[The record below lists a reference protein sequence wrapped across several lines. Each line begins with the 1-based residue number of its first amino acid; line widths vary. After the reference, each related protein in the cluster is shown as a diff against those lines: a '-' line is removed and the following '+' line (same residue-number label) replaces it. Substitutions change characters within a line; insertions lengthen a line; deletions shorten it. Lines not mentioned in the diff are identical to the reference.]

1 MEKFKVAFVG
11 FRHSHIDGL
20 YTRMKD
26 SEQYTIVAACEENA
40 EAAAAAKE
48 RGIDITYT
56 NFHEMMMECDF
67 DILAIGDYFGIRG
80 ARAISALV
88 AGKHVIADKPLCTSL
103 AELREIRHLAQTRN
117 LKVGCMLDMR
127 LNANINAAKNVIDSG
142 RMGEIHAISFGGQ
155 HPISYGT
162 RPAWYFEQGK
172 QGGTINDIAI
182 HGLDAVEYMTGHTIT
197 ELTAARTWN
206 AFATWAPVVFQDA
219 AQGMFALDNKCGVM
233 FDVSYFAPEKTGFAN
248 PFYWRFT
255 IWGTKGVIEYK
266 LNGGPNSKTIDSDD
280 GALVQ
285 VALDGTDGFVAYP
298 KEKYPVTPL
307 GEFLKEIRGEE
318 TIITTAD
325 VLRTSREVLTVQ
337 AVADK

>member
-20 YTRMKD
+20 HTRMKN
-26 SEQYTIVAACEENA
+26 SEEYTIVAACEENA

-48 RGIDITYT
+48 RGIDITFT
-56 NFHEMMMECDF
+56 DFHEMMVQCDF

-88 AGKHVIADKPLCTSL
+88 AGKHIIADKPLCTSL

-127 LNANINAAKNVIDSG
+127 LNANINAAKAVIDSG

-162 RPAWYFEQGK
+162 RPSWYFEQGK

-182 HGLDAVEYMTGHTIT
+182 HGLDAVEYMTGHAIT

-255 IWGTKGVIEYK
+255 IWGRNGVLEFNYADEGCK
-266 LNGGPNSKTIDSDD
+266 LYLTGAEAVENIPASADGSD
-280 GALVQ
+280 
-285 VALDGTDGFVAYP
+285 Y
-298 KEKYPVTPL
+298 
-307 GEFLKEIRGEE
+307 LKIFTQE
-318 TIITTAD
+318 ITTGAD
-325 VLRTSREVLTVQ
+325 LPFGSNHIMDVSEKCLKLQVM
-337 AVADK
+337 ADKNR

>member
-1 MEKFKVAFVG
+1 MEKYKVAFVG

-26 SEQYTIVAACEENA
+26 SEEYTIVAACEENA
-40 EAAAAAKE
+40 EAAAAARE

-127 LNANINAAKNVIDSG
+127 LNGNINAAKAVIDSG
-142 RMGEIHAISFGGQ
+142 RLGEIHAISFGGQ
-155 HPISYGT
+155 HPLSYGT
-162 RPAWYFEQGK
+162 RPNWYFEQGK

-182 HGLDAVEYMTGHTIT
+182 HGLDAVEFMTGHTIT

-206 AFATWAPVVFQDA
+206 AFATFAPVVFQDA

-255 IWGTKGVIEYK
+255 IWGRKGVMEFNYADSGCK
-266 LNGGPNSKTIDSDD
+266 LYLTGAESVEEVPAAVEGSDYLKIFTQEIST
-280 GALVQ
+280 GADLPFGSNHIMDVTEKCLKLQ
-285 VALDGTDGFVAYP
+285 VM
-298 KEKYPVTPL
+298 
-307 GEFLKEIRGEE
+307 
-318 TIITTAD
+318 
-325 VLRTSREVLTVQ
+325 
-337 AVADK
+337 ADKNR

>member
-1 MEKFKVAFVG
+1 MENFKVAFVG
-11 FRHSHIDGL
+11 FRHGHIDSL
-20 YTRMKD
+20 YNKMKE

-48 RGIDITYT
+48 RGIDITFT
-56 NFHEMMMECDF
+56 DFHEMMQQCEF

-127 LNANINAAKNVIDSG
+127 LNANVNAAKAVIDSG
-142 RMGEIHAISFGGQ
+142 RLGEIHAISFGGQ
-155 HPISYGT
+155 HPLSYGT
-162 RPAWYFEQGK
+162 RPNWYFEQGK

-182 HGLDAVEYMTGHTIT
+182 HGLDAIEYMTGHTIT

-206 AFATWAPVVFQDA
+206 AFATFAPVVFQDA

-255 IWGTKGVIEYK
+255 IWGRNGVLEFNYAKAGCQLYLTGAEAVEEI
-266 LNGGPNSKTIDSDD
+266 PAATDNSDYLQIFT
-280 GALVQ
+280 Q
-285 VALDGTDGFVAYP
+285 
-298 KEKYPVTPL
+298 E
-307 GEFLKEIRGEE
+307 
-318 TIITTAD
+318 ITTGAD
-325 VLRTSREVLTVQ
+325 LPFGSEHIMDVSEKCLKLQ
-337 AVADK
+337 AIADKNR

>member
-11 FRHSHIDGL
+11 FRHGHIDGL
-20 YTRMKD
+20 YARMKD

-56 NFHEMMMECDF
+56 DFHEMMMQCDF

-127 LNANINAAKNVIDSG
+127 LDRNVNAAKAVIESG
-142 RMGEIHAISFGGQ
+142 RLGEIHAISFGGQ
-155 HPISYGT
+155 HPLSYGT
-162 RPAWYFEQGK
+162 RPSWYFEQGK

-182 HGLDAVEYMTGHTIT
+182 HGLDAIEYMTGHAIT

-206 AFATWAPVVFQDA
+206 AFATFAPVVFQDA
-219 AQGMFALDNKCGVM
+219 AQGMFALDNKCGVI

-255 IWGTKGVIEYK
+255 LWGRKGVLEFNYADSGCK
-266 LNGGPNSKTIDSDD
+266 LYLS
-280 GALVQ
+280 GAEAVEEIP
-285 VALDGTDGFVAYP
+285 AATDGSDY
-298 KEKYPVTPL
+298 
-307 GEFLKEIRGEE
+307 LKIFTQE
-318 TIITTAD
+318 ITTGSNLPFGSEHIMD
-325 VLRTSREVLTVQ
+325 VTEKCLKLQVM
-337 AVADK
+337 ADKNR

>member
-1 MEKFKVAFVG
+1 MEKYKVAFVG

-26 SEQYTIVAACEENA
+26 SEEYTIVAACEENA
-40 EAAAAAKE
+40 EAAAAARE

-127 LNANINAAKNVIDSG
+127 LNGNINAAKAVIDSG
-142 RMGEIHAISFGGQ
+142 RLGEIHAISFGGQ
-155 HPISYGT
+155 HPLSYGT
-162 RPAWYFEQGK
+162 RPNWYFEQGK

-182 HGLDAVEYMTGHTIT
+182 HGLDAIEFMTGHAIT

-206 AFATWAPVVFQDA
+206 AFATFAPVVFQDA

-255 IWGTKGVIEYK
+255 IWGRKGVMEFNYANPGCK
-266 LNGGPNSKTIDSDD
+266 LYLTGAESVEEVPAAVEGSD
-280 GALVQ
+280 
-285 VALDGTDGFVAYP
+285 
-298 KEKYPVTPL
+298 
-307 GEFLKEIRGEE
+307 FLKIFTQEISTG
-318 TIITTAD
+318 AD
-325 VLRTSREVLTVQ
+325 LPFGSNHIMDVTEKCLKLQVM
-337 AVADK
+337 ADKNR

>member
-1 MEKFKVAFVG
+1 MENFKVAFVG
-11 FRHSHIDGL
+11 FRHGHIDSL
-20 YTRMKD
+20 YNKMKE
-26 SEQYTIVAACEENA
+26 SEQYTVVAACEENA

-48 RGIDITYT
+48 RGIDITFT
-56 NFHEMMMECDF
+56 DFHEMMQQCEF
-67 DILAIGDYFGIRG
+67 DVLAIGDYFGIRG

-103 AELREIRHLAQTRN
+103 AELREIRHLAQTRS

-127 LNANINAAKNVIDSG
+127 LNANVNAAKAVIDSG
-142 RMGEIHAISFGGQ
+142 RLGEIHAISFGGQ
-155 HPISYGT
+155 HPLSYGT
-162 RPAWYFEQGK
+162 RPNWYFEQGK

-206 AFATWAPVVFQDA
+206 AFATFAPVVFQDA

-255 IWGTKGVIEYK
+255 IWGRNGVLEFNYAKAGCQLYLTGAEAVEEI
-266 LNGGPNSKTIDSDD
+266 PAATDNSDYLQIFT
-280 GALVQ
+280 Q
-285 VALDGTDGFVAYP
+285 
-298 KEKYPVTPL
+298 E
-307 GEFLKEIRGEE
+307 
-318 TIITTAD
+318 ITTGAD
-325 VLRTSREVLTVQ
+325 LPFGSEHIMDVSEKCLKLQ
-337 AVADK
+337 AIADKNR

>member
-20 YTRMKD
+20 YSRMKD
-26 SEQYTIVAACEENA
+26 SDQYTIVAACEENA

-48 RGIDITYT
+48 RGIDITF
-56 NFHEMMMECDF
+56 NDFHEMMQQCEF

-127 LNANINAAKNVIDSG
+127 LNANVNAAKAVIDSG
-142 RMGEIHAISFGGQ
+142 RLGEIHAISFGGQ
-155 HPISYGT
+155 HPLSYGT
-162 RPAWYFEQGK
+162 RPNWYFEQGK

-182 HGLDAVEYMTGHTIT
+182 HGLDAIEYMTGHTIT

-206 AFATWAPVVFQDA
+206 AFATFAPVVFQDA

-255 IWGTKGVIEYK
+255 IWGRNGVLEFNYAKAGCQLYLTGAEAVEEIPAATDK
-266 LNGGPNSKTIDSDD
+266 SDY
-280 GALVQ
+280 LQ
-285 VALDGTDGFVAYP
+285 IFTQ
-298 KEKYPVTPL
+298 E
-307 GEFLKEIRGEE
+307 
-318 TIITTAD
+318 ITTGAD
-325 VLRTSREVLTVQ
+325 LPFGSEHIMDVSEKCLKLQ
-337 AVADK
+337 AIADKNR

>member
-255 IWGTKGVIEYK
+255 IWGRNGVLEFNYADPGCK
-266 LNGGPNSKTIDSDD
+266 LYLTGAEAVEEIPASADNSD
-280 GALVQ
+280 
-285 VALDGTDGFVAYP
+285 Y
-298 KEKYPVTPL
+298 
-307 GEFLKEIRGEE
+307 LKIFTQE
-318 TIITTAD
+318 ITTGAD
-325 VLRTSREVLTVQ
+325 LPFGSTHIMDVTEKCLKLQVM
-337 AVADK
+337 ADKNRG

>member
-20 YTRMKD
+20 YTRMKN
-26 SEQYTIVAACEENA
+26 SEEYTIVAACEENA

-48 RGIDITYT
+48 RGIDITFT
-56 NFHEMMMECDF
+56 DFHEMMVQCDF

-88 AGKHVIADKPLCTSL
+88 AGKHIIADKPLCTSL

-127 LNANINAAKNVIDSG
+127 LNANINAAKAVIDSG

-162 RPAWYFEQGK
+162 RPSWYFEQGK

-182 HGLDAVEYMTGHTIT
+182 HGLDAVEYMTGHAIT

-255 IWGTKGVIEYK
+255 IWGRNGVLEFNYADEGCK
-266 LNGGPNSKTIDSDD
+266 LYLTGAETVENIPASAEGSD
-280 GALVQ
+280 
-285 VALDGTDGFVAYP
+285 Y
-298 KEKYPVTPL
+298 
-307 GEFLKEIRGEE
+307 LKIFTQE
-318 TIITTAD
+318 ITTGAD
-325 VLRTSREVLTVQ
+325 LPFGSSHIMDVSEKCLKLQ
-337 AVADK
+337 AMADKNR

>member
-20 YTRMKD
+20 YSRMKD
-26 SEQYTIVAACEENA
+26 SDQYTIVAACEENA

-48 RGIDITYT
+48 RGIDITFT
-56 NFHEMMMECDF
+56 DFHEMMQQCEF

-127 LNANINAAKNVIDSG
+127 LNANVNAAKAVIDSG
-142 RMGEIHAISFGGQ
+142 RLGEIHAISFGGQ
-155 HPISYGT
+155 HPLSYGT
-162 RPAWYFEQGK
+162 RPNWYFEQGK

-182 HGLDAVEYMTGHTIT
+182 HGLDAIEYMTGHTIT

-206 AFATWAPVVFQDA
+206 AFATFAPVVFQDA

-255 IWGTKGVIEYK
+255 IWGRNGVLEFNYAKAGCQLYLTGAEAVEEI
-266 LNGGPNSKTIDSDD
+266 PAATDNSDYLQIFT
-280 GALVQ
+280 Q
-285 VALDGTDGFVAYP
+285 
-298 KEKYPVTPL
+298 E
-307 GEFLKEIRGEE
+307 
-318 TIITTAD
+318 ITTGAD
-325 VLRTSREVLTVQ
+325 LPFGSEHIMDVSEKCLKLQ
-337 AVADK
+337 AIADKNR

>member
-1 MEKFKVAFVG
+1 MEKYKVAFVG

-26 SEQYTIVAACEENA
+26 SEEYTIVAACEENA
-40 EAAAAAKE
+40 EAAAAARE

-127 LNANINAAKNVIDSG
+127 LNGNINAAKAVIDSG
-142 RMGEIHAISFGGQ
+142 RLGEIHAISFGGQ
-155 HPISYGT
+155 HPLSYGT
-162 RPAWYFEQGK
+162 RPNWYFEQGK

-182 HGLDAVEYMTGHTIT
+182 HGLDAIEFMTGHAIT

-206 AFATWAPVVFQDA
+206 AFATFAPVVFQDA

-255 IWGTKGVIEYK
+255 IWGRKGVMEFNYADPGCK
-266 LNGGPNSKTIDSDD
+266 LYLTGAESVEEVPAAVEGSD
-280 GALVQ
+280 
-285 VALDGTDGFVAYP
+285 
-298 KEKYPVTPL
+298 
-307 GEFLKEIRGEE
+307 FLKIFTQEISTG
-318 TIITTAD
+318 AD
-325 VLRTSREVLTVQ
+325 LPFGSNHIMDVTEKCLKLQVM
-337 AVADK
+337 ADKNR

>member
-20 YTRMKD
+20 YSRMKD
-26 SEQYTIVAACEENA
+26 SDQYTIVAACEENA

-48 RGIDITYT
+48 RGIDITF
-56 NFHEMMMECDF
+56 NDFHEMMQQCEF

-127 LNANINAAKNVIDSG
+127 LNANVNAAKAVIDSG
-142 RMGEIHAISFGGQ
+142 RLGEIHAISFGGQ
-155 HPISYGT
+155 HPLSYGT
-162 RPAWYFEQGK
+162 RPNWYFEQGK

-182 HGLDAVEYMTGHTIT
+182 HGLDAIEYMTGHTIT

-206 AFATWAPVVFQDA
+206 AFATFAPVVFQDA

-255 IWGTKGVIEYK
+255 IWGRNGVLEFNYAKAGCQLYLTGAEAVEEI
-266 LNGGPNSKTIDSDD
+266 PAATDNSDYLQIFT
-280 GALVQ
+280 Q
-285 VALDGTDGFVAYP
+285 
-298 KEKYPVTPL
+298 E
-307 GEFLKEIRGEE
+307 
-318 TIITTAD
+318 ITTGAD
-325 VLRTSREVLTVQ
+325 LPCGSEHIMDVSEKCLKLQ
-337 AVADK
+337 AMADKNR

>member
-11 FRHSHIDGL
+11 FRHVHIDGL
-20 YTRMKD
+20 YNRMKD
-26 SEQYTIVAACEENA
+26 SEEYTIVAACEENA

-48 RGIDITYT
+48 RGIDITFT
-56 NFHEMMMECDF
+56 DFHEMMQQCDF

-103 AELREIRHLAQTRN
+103 AELREIRHLANTRN
-117 LKVGCMLDMR
+117 LKIGCMLDMR
-127 LNANINAAKNVIDSG
+127 LNANVNAAKAVIDSG

-155 HPISYGT
+155 HPLSYGT
-162 RPAWYFEQGK
+162 RPSWYFEQGK

-182 HGLDAVEYMTGHTIT
+182 HGLDAVEFMTGHTIT

-206 AFATWAPVVFQDA
+206 AFATFAPVVFQDA

-255 IWGTKGVIEYK
+255 IWGRNGVLEFNYA
-266 LNGGPNSKTIDSDD
+266 DD
-280 GALVQ
+280 GCKLYLTGAETV
-285 VALDGTDGFVAYP
+285 
-298 KEKYPVTPL
+298 
-307 GEFLKEIRGEE
+307 E
-318 TIITTAD
+318 TIPASADGSDYLKIFTQEITTGAD
-325 VLRTSREVLTVQ
+325 LPFGSNHIMDVSEKCLKLQVM
-337 AVADK
+337 ADKNR

>member
-20 YTRMKD
+20 YSRMKD
-26 SEQYTIVAACEENA
+26 SDQYTIVAACEENA

-48 RGIDITYT
+48 RGIDITF
-56 NFHEMMMECDF
+56 NDFHEMMQQCEF

-127 LNANINAAKNVIDSG
+127 LNANVNAAKAVIDSG
-142 RMGEIHAISFGGQ
+142 RLGEIHAISFGGQ
-155 HPISYGT
+155 HPLSYGT
-162 RPAWYFEQGK
+162 RPNWYFEQGK

-182 HGLDAVEYMTGHTIT
+182 HGLDAIEYMTGHTIT

-206 AFATWAPVVFQDA
+206 AFATFAPVVFQDA

-255 IWGTKGVIEYK
+255 IWGRNGVLEFNYAKAGCQLYLTGAEAVEEI
-266 LNGGPNSKTIDSDD
+266 PAATDNSDYLQIFT
-280 GALVQ
+280 Q
-285 VALDGTDGFVAYP
+285 
-298 KEKYPVTPL
+298 E
-307 GEFLKEIRGEE
+307 
-318 TIITTAD
+318 ITTGAD
-325 VLRTSREVLTVQ
+325 LPFGSEHIMDVSEKCLKLQ
-337 AVADK
+337 AIADKNR

>member
-20 YTRMKD
+20 YSRMKD
-26 SEQYTIVAACEENA
+26 SDQYTIVAACEENA

-48 RGIDITYT
+48 RGIDITF
-56 NFHEMMMECDF
+56 NDFHEMMQQCEF

-127 LNANINAAKNVIDSG
+127 LNANVNAAKAVIDSG
-142 RMGEIHAISFGGQ
+142 RLGEIHAISFGGQ
-155 HPISYGT
+155 HPLSYGT
-162 RPAWYFEQGK
+162 RPNWYFEQGK

-182 HGLDAVEYMTGHTIT
+182 HGLDAIEYMTGHTIT

-206 AFATWAPVVFQDA
+206 AFATFAPVVFQDA

-255 IWGTKGVIEYK
+255 IWGRNGVLEFNYAKAGCQLYLTGAEAVEEI
-266 LNGGPNSKTIDSDD
+266 PAATDNSDYLQIFT
-280 GALVQ
+280 Q
-285 VALDGTDGFVAYP
+285 
-298 KEKYPVTPL
+298 E
-307 GEFLKEIRGEE
+307 
-318 TIITTAD
+318 ITTGAD
-325 VLRTSREVLTVQ
+325 LPFGSEHIMEVSEKCLKLQ
-337 AVADK
+337 ALADKNR

>member
-1 MEKFKVAFVG
+1 MENFKVAFVG
-11 FRHSHIDGL
+11 FRHGHIDSL
-20 YTRMKD
+20 YNKMKE
-26 SEQYTIVAACEENA
+26 SEQYTVVAACEENA

-48 RGIDITYT
+48 RGIDITF
-56 NFHEMMMECDF
+56 NDFHEMMQQCEF

-127 LNANINAAKNVIDSG
+127 LNANVNAAKAVIDSG
-142 RMGEIHAISFGGQ
+142 RLGEIHAISFGGQ
-155 HPISYGT
+155 HPLSYGT
-162 RPAWYFEQGK
+162 RPNWYFEQGK

-182 HGLDAVEYMTGHTIT
+182 HGLDAIEYMTGHTIT

-206 AFATWAPVVFQDA
+206 AFATFAPVVFQDA

-255 IWGTKGVIEYK
+255 IWGRNGVLEFNYAKAGCQLYLTGAEAVEEI
-266 LNGGPNSKTIDSDD
+266 PAATDNSDYLQIFT
-280 GALVQ
+280 Q
-285 VALDGTDGFVAYP
+285 
-298 KEKYPVTPL
+298 E
-307 GEFLKEIRGEE
+307 
-318 TIITTAD
+318 ITTGAD
-325 VLRTSREVLTVQ
+325 LPFGSEHIMDVSEKCLKLQ
-337 AVADK
+337 AMADKNR

>member
-1 MEKFKVAFVG
+1 MENFKVAFVG
-11 FRHSHIDGL
+11 FRHGHIDSL
-20 YTRMKD
+20 YNKMKE

-48 RGIDITYT
+48 RGIDITFT
-56 NFHEMMMECDF
+56 DFHEMMQQCEF
-67 DILAIGDYFGIRG
+67 DVLAIGDYFGIRG

-127 LNANINAAKNVIDSG
+127 LNANVNAAKAVIDSG
-142 RMGEIHAISFGGQ
+142 RLGEIHAISFGGQ
-155 HPISYGT
+155 HPLSYGT
-162 RPAWYFEQGK
+162 RPNWYFEQGK

-206 AFATWAPVVFQDA
+206 AFATFAPVVFQDA

-255 IWGTKGVIEYK
+255 IWGRNGVLEFNYADAGCK
-266 LNGGPNSKTIDSDD
+266 LYLSGAEAVENIPAAEEGSDYLKIFTQEITA
-280 GALVQ
+280 GADLPFGSEHIMEVS
-285 VALDGTDGFVAYP
+285 
-298 KEKYPVTPL
+298 EKC
-307 GEFLKEIRGEE
+307 LK
-318 TIITTAD
+318 
-325 VLRTSREVLTVQ
+325 LQ
-337 AVADK
+337 AIADKNR

>member
-1 MEKFKVAFVG
+1 MEKYKVAFVG

-26 SEQYTIVAACEENA
+26 SEEYTIVAACEENA
-40 EAAAAAKE
+40 EAAAAARE

-127 LNANINAAKNVIDSG
+127 LNGNINAAKAVIDSG
-142 RMGEIHAISFGGQ
+142 HLGEIHAISFGGQ
-155 HPISYGT
+155 HPLSYGT
-162 RPAWYFEQGK
+162 RPNWYFEQGK

-182 HGLDAVEYMTGHTIT
+182 HGLDAIEFMTGHAIT

-206 AFATWAPVVFQDA
+206 AFATFAPVVFQDA

-255 IWGTKGVIEYK
+255 IWGRKGVMEFNYADPGCK
-266 LNGGPNSKTIDSDD
+266 LYLTGAESVEEVPAAVEGSD
-280 GALVQ
+280 
-285 VALDGTDGFVAYP
+285 
-298 KEKYPVTPL
+298 
-307 GEFLKEIRGEE
+307 FLKIFTQEISTG
-318 TIITTAD
+318 AD
-325 VLRTSREVLTVQ
+325 LPFGSNHIMDVTEKCLKLQVM
-337 AVADK
+337 ADKNR